1 MEPKTIAYTFIL
13 AFFAIVFIQSG
24 IDKVL
29 DKKGNL
35 SFLLSHLG
43 KVFSRQLILLAFYT
57 VTVLELISGL
67 FFAIGTFQVLIAKNK
82 LLGEIGLIVGSFT
95 LLILLLGQRVAKDYD
110 GARTIAIYFIV
121 SITGLLLA

>member
-43 KVFSRQLILLAFYT
+43 KAFSRQLILLAFYS

-67 FFAIGTFQVLIAKNK
+67 FFAIGTF
-82 LLGEIGLIVGSFT
+82 GLNDFSTVIS
-95 LLILLLGQRVAKDYD
+95 
-110 GARTIAIYFIV
+110 
-121 SITGLLLA
+121 

>member
-1 MEPKTIAYTFIL
+1 MDPKTIAYTFIL
-13 AFFAIVFIQSG
+13 TFFAIVFIQSG
-24 IDKVL
+24 IDKVV

-43 KVFSRQLILLAFYT
+43 KAFSRQLILIAFYT
-57 VTVLELISGL
+57 VTALELISGL
-67 FFAIGTFQVLIAKNK
+67 CFAIGTFQVLIAKNK
-82 LLGEIGLIVGSFT
+82 HLGEIGLIIGSFT

-121 SITGLLLA
+121 SITGLILA

>member
-43 KVFSRQLILLAFYT
+43 KAFSRQLILLAFYS
-57 VTVLELISGL
+57 VTVLELISGYFLQLEL
-67 FFAIGTFQVLIAKNK
+67 FKFSLLRIIFLAK
-82 LLGEIGLIVGSFT
+82 
-95 LLILLLGQRVAKDYD
+95 
-110 GARTIAIYFIV
+110 
-121 SITGLLLA
+121 LAL

>member
-1 MEPKTIAYTFIL
+1 MDPKTIAYTFIL

-35 SFLLSHLG
+35 SFLISHLG
-43 KVFSRQLILLAFYT
+43 KAFSRQLILLAFYA

-67 FFAIGTFQVLIAKNK
+67 FFAVGTFQVFIANNK
-82 LLGEIGLIVGSFT
+82 LLGEIGLIIGSFT

>member
-1 MEPKTIAYTFIL
+1 MS
-13 AFFAIVFIQSG
+13 V
-24 IDKVL
+24 

-43 KVFSRQLILLAFYT
+43 KAFSRQLILLAFYS

-67 FFAIGTFQVLIAKNK
+67 FFVIGTFQVLIAKNK

>member
-1 MEPKTIAYTFIL
+1 MDPKTIAYILIL

-24 IDKVL
+24 IDKVV

-35 SFLLSHLG
+35 SFLFSHLG
-43 KVFSRQLILLAFYT
+43 KVFTRQLILLAFYT

-67 FFAIGTFQVLIAKNK
+67 FFTVGTLQVLVYENK
-82 LLGEIGLIVGSFT
+82 FFGEIGLVTGSFT
-95 LLILLLGQRVAKDYD
+95 LLILLFGQRSAKDYD

-121 SITGLLLA
+121 SIIGLLLA